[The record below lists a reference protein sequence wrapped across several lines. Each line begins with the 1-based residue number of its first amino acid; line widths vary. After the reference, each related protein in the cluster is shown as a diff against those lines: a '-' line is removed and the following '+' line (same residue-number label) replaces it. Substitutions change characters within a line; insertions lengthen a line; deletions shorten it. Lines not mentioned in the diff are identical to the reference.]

1 MSEAEGLGEY
11 PGLTRQRYFVGK
23 IVMIFAVIFTMM
35 MVGPGSP
42 VMRFLGLAVLTAT
55 VVMDV
60 LRLQN
65 MGASQWWAFIRFLPF
80 GNLVL
85 DIGLQ
90 SAQTGWAETRR
101 LDATGK
107 RILITELVFLG
118 LMLLLASRAGMS
130 MPYLY

>member
-1 MSEAEGLGEY
+1 MSEAESLGEY
-11 PGLTRQRYFVGK
+11 PGLTRQQYFLGK
-23 IVMIFAVIFTMM
+23 IGMIAAVVLIVML
-35 MVGPGSP
+35 VGPGSP
-42 VMRFLGLAVLTAT
+42 VVRFMGLLALVAT

-60 LRLQN
+60 LRLKN
-65 MGASQWWAFIRFLPF
+65 MGTSEWWAFIRFLPF

-90 SAQTGWAETRR
+90 AAQTGWAETRK

-118 LMLLLASRAGMS
+118 LMLLLASRSGMS
-130 MPYLY
+130 VPSYF